1 MASTSG
7 KRRKA
12 GEAGPARAGRARAKP
27 VAKKGPRR
35 IALLIGNACIKG
47 AKGAPDY
54 RMPGIDKDLSSMGE
68 LLGDAE
74 FAGFEVRTLFGPTLI
89 EVRREI
95 ERLAGDALEDDVLL
109 LYYTGTSVVGTDG
122 QLYMPVSDSDQ
133 GFLQATC
140 LDSDFVLACLRRSRC
155 RQQFLLIDGC
165 HAGALFANNRGIP
178 DGFCAITACAADQP
192 CYGDKDG
199 GFFTRL
205 LVEGLR
211 GAAAD
216 GDGDGV
222 VTSSELF
229 GYVLARARELS
240 QPLPQFWSW
249 NLPLP
254 IPLVRVRQR
263 LFLSY
268 SRKDKAM
275 ADRVAARLESAG
287 YGVWLDRESV
297 AGATRWRDEIENGLK
312 QCDALLFLLSQASL
326 ASDEVKKEL
335 AAGIEMGKTILPLR
349 LDQAPLVDWF
359 KDRLGAIQQVD
370 YGAGDGE
377 EEVWWK
383 RLLAALRLA
392 RRTRLQKALPP
403 PARGAM
409 R

>member
-7 KRRKA
+7 KRA
-12 GEAGPARAGRARAKP
+12 APTGLARSGRGRAKP
-27 VAKKGPRR
+27 VAGPRR

-74 FAGFEVRTLFGPTLI
+74 FAGFEIRTLFGPTLI

-95 ERLAGDALEDDVLL
+95 ERLAVETGPDDVLL
-109 LYYTGTSVVGTDG
+109 LYYTGTSLVGPDG
-122 QLYMPVSDSDQ
+122 QLYLPVSDSDQ
-133 GFLQATC
+133 EFLQATC
-140 LDSDFVLACLRRSRC
+140 LESNFVLACLRRSEC
-155 RQQFLLIDGC
+155 RHQFLLIDGC
-165 HAGALFANNRGIP
+165 HAGALFTNNRGIP

-216 GDGDGV
+216 GDGDGI
-222 VTSSELF
+222 VTSGELF

-240 QPLPQFWSW
+240 QPLPQYWSW

-268 SRKDKAM
+268 SRKDKAL
-275 ADRVAARLESAG
+275 ADKVTARLEAAG

-297 AGATRWRDEIENGLK
+297 AGATRWRDEIEQGLK
-312 QCDALLFLLSQASL
+312 QCDALVFLLSQASL

-349 LDQAPLVDWF
+349 LDQAPLLGWF

-370 YGAGDGE
+370 YGAE
-377 EEVWWK
+377 EDVWWK

-392 RRTRLQKALPP
+392 RRTRLQKALSPHSK
-403 PARGAM
+403 GDM